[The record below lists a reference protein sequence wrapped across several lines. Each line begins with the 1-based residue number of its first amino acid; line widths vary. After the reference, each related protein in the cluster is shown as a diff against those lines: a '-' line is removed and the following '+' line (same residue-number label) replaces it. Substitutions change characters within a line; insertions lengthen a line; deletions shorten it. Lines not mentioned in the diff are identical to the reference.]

1 MEFVGSES
9 LTFGIRL
16 LASWKIARMET
27 TIQQILDAMA
37 HMELRLTDALAGRGG
52 EHRMED
58 AVSGL

>member
-1 MEFVGSES
+1 ME
-9 LTFGIRL
+9 
-16 LASWKIARMET
+16 AA
-27 TIQQILDAMA
+27 IQQILDAMA